1 MIKKSTERF
10 RVYYDGLC
18 PLCSREIEYYRKK
31 DREAVIDWIDITQ
44 DNFDA
49 SAEGLD
55 PDRVHQF
62 FHVKDEHGEVV
73 VGVDAFIEIWARI
86 PSLRKWRVL
95 SMVPGVRPVMKL
107 GYAVF
112 AQVRPFLPRK
122 SRDDCQSGTCG
133 VSKKEVS

>member
-1 MIKKSTERF
+1 MNRQLTEKF

-31 DREAVIDWIDITQ
+31 DLGAVIDWIDITQ
-44 DNFDA
+44 DDFDA

-55 PDRVHQF
+55 PDKVNQF
-62 FHVKDEHGEVV
+62 FHVKDEQGDVV

-95 SMVPGVRPVMKL
+95 SLVPGVRPVMKL

-112 AQVRPFLPRK
+112 ARVRPLLPRK
-122 SRDDCQSGTCG
+122 SRDDCQSGLCG
-133 VSKKEVS
+133 VVKKEVS